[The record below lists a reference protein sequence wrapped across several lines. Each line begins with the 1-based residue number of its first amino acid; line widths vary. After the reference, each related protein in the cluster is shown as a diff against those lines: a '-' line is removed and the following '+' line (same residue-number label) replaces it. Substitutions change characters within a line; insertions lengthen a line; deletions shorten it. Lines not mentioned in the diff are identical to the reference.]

1 MLSNLADAWG
11 WISRLIRR
19 IERIESGALLENSSI
34 TGGRLRFIGGVLRL
48 DTGALLDLIGQWRFR
63 GNGAIT
69 GDVVAEG
76 TWTQNGP
83 YELNGDGDIYGDV
96 EVLAGGRIRVGQIV
110 LNPSA
115 NGGTIEVGGHTIFAS
130 GNVLSMNH
138 SDGAQVVLNSSG
150 VSLLGGGKRFTLQT
164 VGAGL
169 SGLPTVS
176 SAGAGG
182 LPSGALWVDSSGGLF
197 RVA

>member
-11 WISRLIRR
+11 WIARLIRR

-34 TGGRLRFIGGVLRL
+34 TGGRMRFIGAVLRL
-48 DTGALLDLIGQWRFR
+48 DSGALLDLVGQWRFR

-76 TWTQNGP
+76 KWTQNGTW
-83 YELNGDGDIYGDV
+83 EFNGDGKIFGDV
-96 EVLAGGRIRVGQIV
+96 QVLAGGRIRVGQIV

-150 VSLLGGGKRFTLQT
+150 VALLGGGKSLSLQT
-164 VGAGL
+164 VGVGF
-169 SGLPTVS
+169 
-176 SAGAGG
+176 GG
-182 LPSGALWVDSSGGLF
+182 LP
-197 RVA
+197 RVAKAGIPSGCIYKGTDGLVYEAP